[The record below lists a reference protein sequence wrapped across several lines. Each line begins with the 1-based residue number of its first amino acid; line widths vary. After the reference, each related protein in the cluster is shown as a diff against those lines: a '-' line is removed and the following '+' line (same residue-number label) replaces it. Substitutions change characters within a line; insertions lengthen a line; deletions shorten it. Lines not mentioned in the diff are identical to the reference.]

1 MSCCGV
7 YLTTVWCRL
16 DDWDSSSSISSDP
29 HGVIKCGFGIDKL
42 NCVKPAINT
51 PSSKFKRGMTTSSE
65 GLRSIGRSL
74 KFGVSRAVFPEDL
87 KVSEKKVFDPQDK
100 SLQLWNKFFVVSCIL
115 SVFVDPFFFYLPIV
129 NPDSYCLGIDP
140 RLAAAATTV
149 RTIIDVF
156 YVVRMVLQ
164 FRTAYIAPSSRVFG
178 RGELVTDRGQIAK
191 RYLHTFFAVDFLAVL
206 PLPQILVT
214 VVLLYT
220 MFRWMD
226 FKGDG
231 KIVIWRYLHRLKG
244 SDVYAT
250 KQALLFI
257 VLFQYIP
264 RFVRIIPLFSELK
277 RTSGVF
283 AETAWAGAAYYLL
296 LYMLCSHIVG
306 AFWYLVGMERNDTCW
321 QEACSNRNDIC
332 EKSYLYCDKQPPG
345 YATWS
350 NTSKSVL
357 DASCNASDA
366 SPFDFG
372 IFGQALSSGIFS
384 SNSFIS
390 KYCYC
395 LWWGLQNLST
405 LGQGLQTSTY
415 VGEVL
420 FSIALAIFGLIL
432 FALLIG
438 NMQTY
443 LQSLTLRLE
452 EMRVKRRD
460 SEQWMRHRLL
470 PQDLRERVRRY
481 DQYKWLETHGVDEE
495 SLVSTLPKDLR
506 RDIKRHLCLA
516 LVRRVPLFENMD
528 ERLLT
533 AICERLKPSLYTEHT
548 FILREGDPVDEMLF
562 IIRGHLE
569 SETTDGGRSGFL
581 NRSSLKEGAFC
592 GDELLTWA
600 LDPRSGS
607 NLPSSTRT
615 VKALTEVEAFALEAE
630 ELKYVASQFRRL
642 HSRQVQHT
650 FRFYSQQWRTWAARF
665 IQAAWRRH
673 LKRNLELHHKEEE
686 VVEGLK
692 NAGSGSFSLGA
703 TLLASRFAGKAL
715 RNVHRSRLEKGIS
728 ARDLVKFPK
737 PPEPDF
743 SADRD

>member
-1 MSCCGV
+1 MLDCGYGQKDKFV
-7 YLTTVWCRL
+7 RL
-16 DDWDSSSSISSDP
+16 DGLDSPVSLSSDSY
-29 HGVIKCGFGIDKL
+29 GVTKCRFGIDKF
-42 NCVKPAINT
+42 NCGKTAINT
-51 PSSKFKRGMTTSSE
+51 PSTSFKKGMMKSSE

-74 KFGVSRAVFPEDL
+74 RFGVSRAVFPEDL
-87 KVSEKKVFDPQDK
+87 KVSEKKIFDPQDK
-100 SLQLWNKFFVVSCIL
+100 SLQLWNKLFVVSWIF
-115 SVFVDPFFFYLPIV
+115 SVFVDPFFFYLPTV
-129 NPDSYCLGIDP
+129 NPDQNCMGIDQK
-140 RLAAAATTV
+140 LATAATTV
-149 RTIIDVF
+149 RTIIDLF
-156 YVVRMVLQ
+156 YVVRMALQ

-178 RGELVTDRGQIAK
+178 RGELVIDPTQIAK
-191 RYLHTFFAVDFLAVL
+191 RYLKSYFIVDFLAVL
-206 PLPQILVT
+206 PLPQI
-214 VVLLYT
+214 
-220 MFRWMD
+220 
-226 FKGDG
+226 
-231 KIVIWRYLHRLKG
+231 VIWRYLHGLKG

-250 KQALLFI
+250 KQALLYI

-264 RFVRIIPLFSELK
+264 RFIRIIPLFTELK

-321 QEACSNRNDIC
+321 QGACFDNKPTCSKNF
-332 EKSYLYCDKQPPG
+332 LYCDDQRSKE
-345 YATWS
+345 YIAW
-350 NTSKSVL
+350 NKTSKSIL
-357 DASCNASDA
+357 DAQCNGTDS

-372 IFGQALSSGIFS
+372 IFGQALLSGIFS
-384 SNSFIS
+384 SSSFIS

-415 VGEVL
+415 PGEVL
-420 FSIALAIFGLIL
+420 FSIALAISGLIL

-443 LQSLTLRLE
+443 LQSLTIRLE

-470 PQDLRERVRRY
+470 PQELRERVRRY
-481 DQYKWLETHGVDEE
+481 DQYKWLETRGVDEE
-495 SLVSTLPKDLR
+495 SLVSGLPKDLR

-528 ERLLT
+528 ERLLD
-533 AICERLKPSLYTEHT
+533 AICERLKPSLYTEKT
-548 FILREGDPVDEMLF
+548 YILREGDPVEEMLF
-562 IIRGHLE
+562 IIRGRLD

-581 NRSSLKEGAFC
+581 NRSFLKEGEFC

-600 LDPRSGS
+600 LDPRSGA

-615 VKALTEVEAFALEAE
+615 VKAVTEVEAFALEAE

-673 LKRNLELHHKEEE
+673 LKRKLELRRKEEE
-686 VVEGLK
+686 EAAGLNESMK
-692 NAGSGSFSLGA
+692 NVSSGSYSLGA

-715 RNVHRSRLEKGIS
+715 RNVHLSRISKGAS
-728 ARDLVKFPK
+728 ARDLVKLPK

-743 SADRD
+743 SADAD

>member
-1 MSCCGV
+1 MLDCGYGQKDKFV
-7 YLTTVWCRL
+7 RL
-16 DDWDSSSSISSDP
+16 DDLDSSASLSSDSY
-29 HGVIKCGFGIDKL
+29 GVTKCGFGIDKF
-42 NCVKPAINT
+42 NCGKPAINT
-51 PSSKFKRGMTTSSE
+51 PSNSFKKGMMKSSE

-74 KFGVSRAVFPEDL
+74 RFGVSRAVFPEDL
-87 KVSEKKVFDPQDK
+87 KVSEKKIFDPQDK
-100 SLQLWNKFFVVSCIL
+100 FLQLWNKLFVVSCIL

-129 NPDSYCLGIDP
+129 NPGQYCMGIDQK
-140 RLAAAATTV
+140 LATAATTV

-156 YVVRMVLQ
+156 YLVRMALQ

-178 RGELVTDRGQIAK
+178 RGELVIDPAQIAK
-191 RYLHTFFAVDFLAVL
+191 RYLTSYFIVDFLAVI
-206 PLPQILVT
+206 PLPQ
-214 VVLLYT
+214 
-220 MFRWMD
+220 
-226 FKGDG
+226 
-231 KIVIWRYLHRLKG
+231 IVIWRYLHRLKG

-250 KQALLFI
+250 KQALLYI

-264 RFVRIIPLFSELK
+264 RFIRIIPLFSELK

-321 QEACSNRNDIC
+321 QGACFDSKGCSKNF
-332 EKSYLYCDKQPPG
+332 LYCDNQQSED

-350 NTSKSVL
+350 KSSKSVL
-357 DASCNASDA
+357 DASCNATDA

-372 IFGQALSSGIFS
+372 IFQQALSSGIFS
-384 SNSFIS
+384 SSSFVS

-415 VGEVL
+415 PGEVL

-443 LQSLTLRLE
+443 LQSLTIRLE

-460 SEQWMRHRLL
+460 SEQWMHHRLL
-470 PQDLRERVRRY
+470 PQELRERVRRY
-481 DQYKWLETHGVDEE
+481 DQYKWLETRGVDEE
-495 SLVSTLPKDLR
+495 SLVSGLPKDLR

-528 ERLLT
+528 ERLLD
-533 AICERLKPSLYTEHT
+533 AICERLKPSLYTERT
-548 FILREGDPVDEMLF
+548 YILREGDPVDEMLF
-562 IIRGHLE
+562 IIRGRLE

-581 NRSSLKEGAFC
+581 NRSFLKEGDFC

-615 VKALTEVEAFALEAE
+615 VRALTEVEAFALEAE

-673 LKRNLELHHKEEE
+673 LKRKMELRRKEEE
-686 VVEGLK
+686 EAEGLNESLK
-692 NAGSGSFSLGA
+692 NVSSGSYSLGA

-715 RNVHRSRLEKGIS
+715 RNVHLSRLSKGAS
-728 ARDLVKFPK
+728 ARDLVKLPK

-743 SADRD
+743 SADAD

>member
-1 MSCCGV
+1 MFDCGYGQNDKFV
-7 YLTTVWCRL
+7 RL
-16 DDWDSSSSISSDP
+16 DDLDSPVSLSSDP
-29 HGVIKCGFGIDKL
+29 RGETKYRFVDKI
-42 NCVKPAINT
+42 NCTKPKINT
-51 PSSKFKRGMTTSSE
+51 PSNSFKRGMVKSSE
-65 GLRSIGRSL
+65 GFRSIGRSL

-87 KVSEKKVFDPQDK
+87 KVSEKKIFDPQDK
-100 SLQLWNKFFVVSCIL
+100 FLQLWNKLFVASCIF

-129 NPDSYCLGIDP
+129 NPDPYCLGID
-140 RLAAAATTV
+140 RKLAASATTV
-149 RTIIDVF
+149 RTIIDAF
-156 YVVRMVLQ
+156 YLIRMALQ
-164 FRTAYIAPSSRVFG
+164 FRTAFIAPSSRVFG
-178 RGELVTDRGQIAK
+178 RGELVIDPAQIAK
-191 RYLHTFFAVDFLAVL
+191 RYLQSYFIIDFLAVL
-206 PLPQILVT
+206 PLPQI
-214 VVLLYT
+214 
-220 MFRWMD
+220 
-226 FKGDG
+226 
-231 KIVIWRYLHRLKG
+231 VIWSYLHRMQG

-250 KQALLFI
+250 KQALLLI
-257 VLFQYIP
+257 VLLQYIP
-264 RFVRIIPLFSELK
+264 RFARIIPLFSELK

-321 QEACSNRNDIC
+321 QRTCKSNKEQCSEDF
-332 EKSYLYCDKQPPG
+332 LYCGIKQKQG
-345 YATWS
+345 YS
-350 NTSKSVL
+350 NWTSISKSVL
-357 DASCNASDA
+357 NAACNGTDT

-372 IFGQALSSGIFS
+372 IFGQALSSGIFAS
-384 SNSFIS
+384 SSFVS

-405 LGQGLQTSTY
+405 LGQGLQTSTFP
-415 VGEVL
+415 GEVI

-443 LQSLTLRLE
+443 LQSLTIRLE

-460 SEQWMRHRLL
+460 SEQWMHHRLL
-470 PQDLRERVRRY
+470 PQELRERVRRY
-481 DQYKWLETHGVDEE
+481 DQYKWLETRGVDEE
-495 SLVSTLPKDLR
+495 NLVSSLPKDLR

-516 LVRRVPLFENMD
+516 LVRRVPLFDNMD
-528 ERLLT
+528 ERLLD
-533 AICERLKPSLYTEHT
+533 AICERLKPSLYTENT
-548 FILREGDPVDEMLF
+548 YILREGDPVDEMLF
-562 IIRGHLE
+562 IIRGRLE

-581 NRSSLKEGAFC
+581 NRSFLKEGAFC

-600 LDPRSGS
+600 LDPKSGS

-615 VKALTEVEAFALEAE
+615 VKAITEVEAFALEAE

-665 IQAAWRRH
+665 IQAAWRRFV
-673 LKRNLELHHKEEE
+673 KRKMELRRKEEE
-686 VVEGLK
+686 DAEGLLK
-692 NAGSGSFSLGA
+692 NVGSGSYSLGA

-715 RNVHRSRLEKGIS
+715 RGVHRSRLSKGGAS
-728 ARDLVKFPK
+728 ARDLVKLPK

-743 SADRD
+743 SAEAD

>member
-1 MSCCGV
+1 MLDCGYGQKDKFV
-7 YLTTVWCRL
+7 RL
-16 DDWDSSSSISSDP
+16 DDLDSSASQSSDS
-29 HGVIKCGFGIDKL
+29 HGVMKYRFGIDKF
-42 NCVKPAINT
+42 NCGKPVTNS
-51 PSSKFKRGMTTSSE
+51 PSSSFRKGMMKSSE

-74 KFGVSRAVFPEDL
+74 RFGVSRAVFPEDL
-87 KVSEKKVFDPQDK
+87 KVSEKKIFDPQDK
-100 SLQLWNKFFVVSCIL
+100 FLQLWNKLFVVSCIF

-129 NPDSYCLGIDP
+129 NPDHYCLGIDQ
-140 RLAAAATTV
+140 RLATAATTV

-156 YVVRMVLQ
+156 YLFRMALQ

-178 RGELVTDRGQIAK
+178 RGELVIDPAQIAK
-191 RYLHTFFAVDFLAVL
+191 RYLTSYFIVDFLAVL
-206 PLPQILVT
+206 PLPQ
-214 VVLLYT
+214 
-220 MFRWMD
+220 
-226 FKGDG
+226 
-231 KIVIWRYLHRLKG
+231 IVIWRYLHRLKG

-250 KQALLFI
+250 KQALLYI

-264 RFVRIIPLFSELK
+264 RFIRIIPLFSELK

-321 QEACSNRNDIC
+321 QGACFDRKGTCSKNF
-332 EKSYLYCDKQPPG
+332 LYCDNQQSDA
-345 YATWS
+345 YDTWS
-350 NTSKSVL
+350 KTSKSIL
-357 DASCNASDA
+357 DASCNATDD

-372 IFGQALSSGIFS
+372 IFKQALSSGIFS
-384 SNSFIS
+384 SSSFIS

-415 VGEVL
+415 PGEVL
-420 FSIALAIFGLIL
+420 FSIALAISGLIL

-443 LQSLTLRLE
+443 LQSLTIRLE

-470 PQDLRERVRRY
+470 PPELRERVRRY
-481 DQYKWLETHGVDEE
+481 DQYKWLETRGVDEE
-495 SLVSTLPKDLR
+495 SLVSGLPKDLR

-528 ERLLT
+528 ERLLD
-533 AICERLKPSLYTEHT
+533 AICERLKPSLYTEKT
-548 FILREGDPVDEMLF
+548 YILREGDPVDEMLF
-562 IIRGHLE
+562 IIRGRLV

-581 NRSSLKEGAFC
+581 NQSFLKEGDFC

-673 LKRNLELHHKEEE
+673 LKRKMELRRKAEEE
-686 VVEGLK
+686 AEGLNESLK
-692 NAGSGSFSLGA
+692 NVSSGSYSLGA
-703 TLLASRFAGKAL
+703 TLLASRFAGRAL
-715 RNVHRSRLEKGIS
+715 RNVHLSRLSKGAS
-728 ARDLVKFPK
+728 ARDLVKLPK

-743 SADRD
+743 SADAD